1 MTVDK
6 ERIEQELALARQERE
21 TFIRQAERQVAML
34 DGAILALERV
44 LQNQAVT
51 NVTTEATDV
60 AASDEAGS

>member
-1 MTVDK
+1 MDK

-21 TFIRQAERQVAML
+21 TFIRQAERQIAML

-44 LQNQAVT
+44 LQSQAVT

-60 AASDEAGS
+60 AASEEKGQ